1 MTFTAL
7 NPDWEA
13 ATRAGHAV
21 QGMMRTMALKIV
33 HIAPGEVHEEMPLDA
48 RFTEG
53 SGGLHGGSVT
63 AGLDTVCAS
72 AAHTLV
78 AAGDGVLTAEL
89 KTSFLRYAMGERFR
103 FEGRVIKAGR
113 TLSFT
118 EGKCWAIT
126 GDRETLVATMTA
138 TMMVITGRR
147 ATENA
152 KETVT

>member
-1 MTFTAL
+1 MTFTPL

-13 ATRAGHAV
+13 RTRAGFAK
-21 QGMMRTMALKIV
+21 QGMMRTMGLRIV
-33 HIAPGEVHEEMPLDA
+33 RIAPGEVDEEMALNPA
-48 RFTEG
+48 FAEG
-53 SGGLHGGSVT
+53 SGGLHGGAVT

-89 KTSFLRYAMGERFR
+89 KTSFLRYAAGQRFR

-118 EGKCWAIT
+118 EGRCWAIT
-126 GDRETLVATMTA
+126 GDDERLAATMAA
-138 TMMVITGRR
+138 TMMVIPGRGDGG
-147 ATENA
+147 
-152 KETVT
+152 